1 MPPIPPSQPPKRHD
15 NANFLPDPVPG
26 AALRRMHALVEYHF
40 GQYGDPYGLPDE
52 AFVRLWRHY
61 EYLAADGHLS
71 LM

>member
-1 MPPIPPSQPPKRHD
+1 
-15 NANFLPDPVPG
+15 
-26 AALRRMHALVEYHF
+26 MHALVEYHF
-40 GQYGDPYGLPDE
+40 GQYGDPYDLPDE